1 MEKEKLGS
9 ILFCVA
15 LISSLCLAFV
25 PILLHTAKSIMSEW
39 KPIPLRKTN
48 KPIKYLRL
56 LVYYNRIAKQMQS
69 SLSKMDAVTA
79 VVSNWFDLLTYYTVS
94 VTVITCTLPAWKI
107 ISDFLEVFPFIS
119 FVEPALSFGWIVVSI
134 FATWLIKEWWKIS
147 VSTDNQSCLRLLAAF
162 HSLILMIIFIRNIDM
177 DRYKYYLVS
186 YLFFLAGRF
195 VFVDTNKEKLSG
207 GWKEIKKAFHFW
219 VLLLALL
226 STDILLYHYL
236 ELYDVKEDV
245 FLVVFIIHSGILM
258 ALHIVKYKADSI
270 YNIFI
275 HENK

>member
-1 MEKEKLGS
+1 
-9 ILFCVA
+9 
-15 LISSLCLAFV
+15 
-25 PILLHTAKSIMSEW
+25 
-39 KPIPLRKTN
+39 
-48 KPIKYLRL
+48 
-56 LVYYNRIAKQMQS
+56 
-69 SLSKMDAVTA
+69 
-79 VVSNWFDLLTYYTVS
+79 
-94 VTVITCTLPAWKI
+94 
-107 ISDFLEVFPFIS
+107 
-119 FVEPALSFGWIVVSI
+119 
-134 FATWLIKEWWKIS
+134 
-147 VSTDNQSCLRLLAAF
+147 
-162 HSLILMIIFIRNIDM
+162 M